1 MYTKVIRKI
10 GLSLLIGTFAFGM
23 TIYATPNE
31 DKYAKVKADGVA
43 IIDVPNKESINI
55 RGLQK
60 DELIQIG
67 DQVDNYTQV
76 LLGHG
81 GRIGYIE
88 TEYIDLIIEEKET
101 EEAEEPEKKA
111 PVVNDNKGQEI
122 VNFALKHV
130 GNPYKYGGT
139 SLTNGA
145 DCSGFT
151 SQVYKNFGIN
161 IQRTSG
167 GQYASNGKS
176 VKKSDLQ
183 PGDLVFY
190 GYNGKVTHVAMYA
203 GNSKIV
209 HAGTAKTGI
218 HVSPMEQRGMA
229 PYMGAKRI
237 I

>member
-1 MYTKVIRKI
+1 MYTKVIRKV

-23 TIYATPNE
+23 TIYATPNQE
-31 DKYAKVKADGVA
+31 KQAKVNSERVA
-43 IIDVPNKESINI
+43 VIDVPNKESINI
-55 RGLQK
+55 RELHK
-60 DELIQIG
+60 DEIIEIG
-67 DQVDNYTQV
+67 DQVDGYTQV

-81 GRIGYIE
+81 GKIGYIE
-88 TEYIDLIIEEKET
+88 TEYIDIIIEEKEN
-101 EEAEEPEKKA
+101 EEPVEQEKKE
-111 PVVNDNKGQEI
+111 PVISVSKGQEI

-167 GQYASNGKS
+167 GQYSSNGKS
-176 VKKSDLQ
+176 VKKSELQ

-190 GYNGKVTHVAMYA
+190 GYSGKVTHVAMYA
-203 GNSKIV
+203 GNNKIV